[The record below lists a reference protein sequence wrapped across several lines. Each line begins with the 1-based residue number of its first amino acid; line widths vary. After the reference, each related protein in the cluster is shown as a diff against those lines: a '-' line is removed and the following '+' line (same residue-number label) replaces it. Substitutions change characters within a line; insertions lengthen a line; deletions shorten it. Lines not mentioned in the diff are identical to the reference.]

1 MAQVSLCNCSQAD
14 ALCCFAAMP
23 VEIQRSVSITMDG
36 GHTWRVH
43 ESNIRSIDDS
53 DFIKLSPSDPGF
65 VRAVCKNNVEAEGRL
80 SLSQSDGYERALAL
94 RNAVVSLP
102 AADEADALFDAP
114 PAKKGP
120 RKSLQRMREIRHNP
134 SVMEFELP
142 ACDGHLA
149 QMITCVVPAHPRQS
163 LDVML
168 DSGVIDSLFHYV
180 RSFQLDAST
189 VQSKRSYRNSGLPA
203 GSMKNGADTFIVKL
217 PADEAEVS
225 GQKYKRF
232 KSVAELL
239 GAKGRRSGSEQH
251 VLQDQAGA
259 QSQDGA

>member
-1 MAQVSLCNCSQAD
+1 
-14 ALCCFAAMP
+14 MP
-23 VEIQRSVSITMDG
+23 IQIQRSVSITVDG

-43 ESNIRSIDDS
+43 ESNIRPIDGS

-80 SLSQSDGYERALAL
+80 SLSQSDGYARALAL
-94 RNAVVSLP
+94 RNAAVWLP
-102 AADEADALFDAP
+102 AADDADALFDAP

-120 RKSLQRMREIRHNP
+120 RKSLQRMREIRDNP

-142 ACDGHLA
+142 ACEGHLA

-163 LDVML
+163 LEVML
-168 DSGVIDSLFHYV
+168 DSEMIDSIFHYV

-189 VQSKRSYRNSGLPA
+189 VQNKRAYRNNGLPA
-203 GSMKNGADTFIVKL
+203 GSMKNGSDTFIVKL
-217 PADEAEVS
+217 PADEAEES

-232 KSVAELL
+232 KTVAELL
-239 GAKGRRSGSEQH
+239 GAKGGRSGSEQH

-259 QSQDGA
+259 QSQDSA